1 MRRIIILVLLAAS
14 VFSLSACSGNRYL
27 RGQATANAQLEK
39 DLKAIEDT
47 RKALAALGA
56 DVGDMDDLFIAS
68 MMIQPESPDEPDN
81 ARDYSDYT
89 EMPIDILSIE
99 KPGEN
104 KFSGNRYYFNGYV
117 MGSGGLD
124 DEVGYFDIYVN
135 LEDNEHYKSMA
146 IAGTGAEE
154 GFSDIELGDEI
165 TVYFQYLGYSDEI
178 RQHIGHFE
186 YCEDYRPF

>member
-1 MRRIIILVLLAAS
+1 MRRMILLVLLATS
-14 VFSLSACSGNRYL
+14 VFALSACSGNRYL
-27 RGQATANAQLEK
+27 RGEAATNLQMER

-56 DVGDMDDLFIAS
+56 DVGDIDDSFIAS
-68 MMIQPESPDEPDN
+68 MMIRQESSDEPDST
-81 ARDYSDYT
+81 RDYSEYI

-104 KFSGNRYYFNGYV
+104 KFTGNRYFFNGYV
-117 MGSGGLD
+117 QGSGELD
-124 DEVGYFDIYVN
+124 DEIGFFDIYVN
-135 LEDNEHYKSMA
+135 LEDNVHYKSMA

-154 GFSDIELGDEI
+154 GFSDIELGDLI
-165 TVYFQYLGYSDEI
+165 TVFFQYLGYSDEF